1 MISFLLRTTG
11 QALIGGGVRY
21 AIGNEKIRGKFV
33 TILQKLKPRKRKT
46 KITTAQLHEKIRDME
61 GWITTA
67 DQKFDEMEHYNED
80 HFVAMRKP
88 ISPDIFDP
96 KTGEVLEDPDGLLEP
111 THWNNQKARRA

>member
-46 KITTAQLHEKIRDME
+46 KITTAQLQEKIRDME
-61 GWITTA
+61 GWMTNA
-67 DQKFDEMEHYNED
+67 NQRFDEMEHYNEN
-80 HFVAMRKP
+80 HFVAMREP
-88 ISPDIFDP
+88 VSPDIFDP
-96 KTGEVLEDPDGLLEP
+96 KTGEVLEDSNSDLEQDY
-111 THWNNQKARRA
+111 WNDQKAHRA